1 MTQSKFG
8 NFSLILA
15 GIGLISLQS
24 ALAAIDFSRQ
34 IQPIFAQHCTKCH
47 GDEKPKG
54 GLNLKQRESLIGELK
69 SGETAVV
76 PSQPDASELLRRLTS
91 KDTDEL
97 MPPSEKG
104 KALDAQSIALIR

>member
-8 NFSLILA
+8 KFSLIFA
-15 GIGLISLQS
+15 GIALFGPQS
-24 ALAAIDFSRQ
+24 ARAAIDFSRQ

-69 SGETAVV
+69 SGETAIVPTKSVV
-76 PSQPDASELLRRLTS
+76 
-91 KDTDEL
+91 
-97 MPPSEKG
+97 
-104 KALDAQSIALIR
+104 